1 MSDYVENTISHSSW
15 LTLEKVTPEFKTLT
29 LFGKKLLRAY
39 VVLFYYVPNQNK
51 VFLSYLMSEEATVDS
66 GVPQGTVLGPLLFLY
81 HINDLPDSVS
91 SSVKLFAD
99 DCLLYGNIRTQD
111 HTILQEDLQKL
122 EVCAKDWGM
131 RLNNAKK
138 CYILRDRPF
147 NLKGG
152 YGFLFRPEFF
162 FRTTQE
168 LKYFVFVA
176 QSAKFCSRI

>member
-1 MSDYVENTISHSSW
+1 MF
-15 LTLEKVTPEFKTLT
+15 LTQRKMKVVIDGDE
-29 LFGKKLLRAY
+29 
-39 VVLFYYVPNQNK
+39 
-51 VFLSYLMSEEATVDS
+51 SEEATVDS
-66 GVPQGTVLGPLLFLY
+66 GVPQGTVLGSLLFLY

-91 SSVKLFAD
+91 SSVKLLAD

-152 YGFLFRPEFF
+152 YGFLFRSEFF
-162 FRTTQE
+162 FRTTRE
-168 LKYFVFVA
+168 LEYLFFCR
-176 QSAKFCSRI
+176 AKPKFFSSI